1 MQKGLHSSWSTG
13 LGKAWKLP
21 VDSRLHDGKEHVSLL
36 REVHFPVNVKAIAAA
51 AFTVILW
58 GSAFPGIK
66 AGLDAYAP
74 GQLALLRYLFASAT
88 MIGVALVRPFRAPH
102 REDLL
107 GILALGV
114 LGFAVYHGALNHG
127 QVTVTAGS
135 ASFLVQTAPV
145 FATLMAVLF
154 LGERLSPWGWLGTFV
169 SFGGA
174 ALIALGES
182 GELKLAPGA
191 FLVLLAAGT
200 GAGYFTLQKPYLE
213 HYSPLEITSYA
224 MWTGTGLMVAVWG
237 LDLPAQI
244 AAAPASATLAVA
256 YIGVLP
262 GALAYVTY
270 AYVLSQL
277 TVAQTTS
284 LLYLVPLTAVPVAW
298 IWHGEV
304 PHWTALLGGVIT
316 LVGVA
321 LVQRNTVGAATAQN
335 PPVKRRDG

>member
-1 MQKGLHSSWSTG
+1 
-13 LGKAWKLP
+13 
-21 VDSRLHDGKEHVSLL
+21 
-36 REVHFPVNVKAIAAA
+36 VNLKAIAAA

-58 GSAFPGIK
+58 GSAFPGIE
-66 AGLDAYAP
+66 AGLAAYGP
-74 GQLALLRYLFASAT
+74 GELALLRYLFASAT
-88 MIGVALVRPFRAPH
+88 MVGVALIRPFRSP
-102 REDLL
+102 RVRDLPA
-107 GILALGV
+107 ILALGM

-135 ASFLVQTAPV
+135 ASFLVQTGPV

-154 LGERLSPWGWLGTFV
+154 LGERLSPRGWLGIFV

-174 ALIALGES
+174 TLIALGES
-182 GELKLAPGA
+182 GELQLAPGA
-191 FLVLLAAGT
+191 FWVLLAAGA
-200 GAGYFTLQKPYLE
+200 GAGYFTLQKPYLDR
-213 HYSPLEITSYA
+213 YSPLEITSYA
-224 MWTGTGLMVAVWG
+224 MWTGTGLMAGVWG
-237 LDLPAQI
+237 VDLPAQI
-244 AAAPASATLAVA
+244 AAAPASATIAVV

-284 LLYLVPLTAVPVAW
+284 LLYLVPLTALPVAW
-298 IWHGEV
+298 VWHGEV

-321 LVQRNTVGAATAQN
+321 LVQRNTIGAAPAQE
-335 PPVKRRDG
+335 PATSAEAT